1 MRTHAMKRNVL
12 ICAEENILIYDTELT
27 DKEIKIWAKI
37 TGINPHD
44 IFTITQNDLQ
54 YYCID
59 GRIWMNESKDKDV
72 RELINRNINDLFK
85 QLLTT

>member
-1 MRTHAMKRNVL
+1 MKRNVL
-12 ICAEENILIYDTELT
+12 ICAEENILIYDTGLT

-44 IFTITQNDLQ
+44 IFAITQDDLQ

-59 GRIWMNESKDKDV
+59 GRIWMSESKDCDV

-85 QLLTT
+85 KLLTT